1 MVKTRCTAKAKGT
14 GKRCKLPPIKGA
26 TVCRK
31 HGASAPQVK
40 RKARER
46 FNDLVDPAINR
57 LAKVI
62 DDDNVPAASQVA
74 AAKDILDRAGYK
86 PVEQIHDVTQES
98 EESKEL
104 RKEFTLQQLKEI
116 REELASRKS

>member
-1 MVKTRCTAKAKGT
+1 MRCTAKANST
-14 GKRCKLPPIKGA
+14 GKNCRRRAIKGGR
-26 TVCRK
+26 VCQV
-31 HGASAPQVK
+31 HGGAAPQVK

-46 FNDLVDPAINR
+46 FNDLVDPAINL
-57 LAKVI
+57 LAVVI
-62 DDDNVPAASQVA
+62 NNDKMPAPSRVT

-104 RKEFTLQQLKEI
+104 RKEFTLEDLRKI
-116 REELASRKS
+116 RDNLRR